1 MIQCHGTDLPNFAN
15 SQTITP
21 FTGLF
26 PYAYEV
32 VYACDSGGHR
42 FEDGDTTTTVTCSAM
57 GWTWNSIVTSCKRM
71 LILYLIIVLE
81 TRFRCFGDVETVV
94 FLYKVL

>member
-1 MIQCHGTDLPNFAN
+1 MTVIQCHGTDLPHFAN

-21 FTGLF
+21 FAGLF
-26 PYAYEV
+26 PYAHKV
-32 VYACDSGGHR
+32 IYACDFGGHR

-71 LILYLIIVLE
+71 LILCLSLHY
-81 TRFRCFGDVETVV
+81 R
-94 FLYKVL
+94 